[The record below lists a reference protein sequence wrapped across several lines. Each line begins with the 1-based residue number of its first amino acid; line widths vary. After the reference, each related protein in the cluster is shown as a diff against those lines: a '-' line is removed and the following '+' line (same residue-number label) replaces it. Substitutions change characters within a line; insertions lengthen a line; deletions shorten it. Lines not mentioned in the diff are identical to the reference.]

1 MLTRWYEQASRLPQW
16 LPVPLSHLPLG
27 AQQIEAGHLLRLT
40 LEEFRRTP
48 EEIVRKMKYGES
60 KESAQQLKALQAT
73 VDNNEEIRRMADVL
87 ERTKVPCSMD
97 HQRLHEDTHTPHCHS
112 PPPTLVTSLSSHSS
126 RLSLAS
132 YSAAT

>member
-1 MLTRWYEQASRLPQW
+1 MPQW
-16 LPVPLSHLPLG
+16 LPFPLSHLPLD

-87 ERTKVPCSMD
+87 ERTKVPCSPD
-97 HQRLHEDTHTPHCHS
+97 HQR
-112 PPPTLVTSLSSHSS
+112 
-126 RLSLAS
+126 
-132 YSAAT
+132 